1 MQERPRGGGRN
12 MISINSLTVAYGGF
26 VLLNDI
32 NFHISE
38 SDKIGLVGKNG
49 AGKSTIL
56 KLICGIQNPTNGKV
70 AVPNDMKIGYLPQI
84 MEHHRGR
91 TVIDEAMTAFADM
104 FVQEAELERITLEL
118 AERTDYESQA
128 YHDLIIRM
136 NEINDR
142 LAYSRSDNPQVQ
154 AEKTLIGLGFKYE
167 ELSRP
172 TETFSQGWNMRIELA
187 KILLSKPDV
196 LLLDEPTNHLDIESI
211 EWLEGYLKDYRGSLV
226 LISHDR
232 KFLDNVTNRTVEIML
247 GRIHDYKVPY
257 SKYLELRRERLEQQR
272 AAFENQ
278 QRMIEKTEE
287 FIERF
292 RYKPTKSNQVQSRV
306 KQLEKLERIEVD
318 LEDKSALAV
327 KFPPAPRSGDIA
339 YKAVDMQVG
348 YGKKVVFS
356 DAQIEVRRGEK
367 VALVGRNGEGKTT
380 LMRVIMNELDP
391 MAGESKVGY
400 NVNIGYYAQN
410 QEDILD
416 KEDTVFGTLDRIA
429 VGDIRLKL
437 RDILGAFLFKGEDID
452 KKVAV
457 LSGGERARLAMAKL
471 ILKPYNLLALDEPT
485 NHMDIRSKDI
495 LKQALKSYDGT
506 LIIVSHDRDFLD
518 GLVDKLYEF
527 RDGKVK
533 EHLGGVQE
541 FLDRRKLENL
551 SELERHNK
559 VVEEKPVEIIQ
570 KKEEAK
576 QEYQAKKYVSKEEKK
591 IKNSISFLE
600 KKIEEYET
608 KMAEI
613 EAKLM
618 SPGPED
624 DVMDLTRAYL
634 ENKRELDYKMEEWS
648 ELNEKLEQ

>member
-1 MQERPRGGGRN
+1 MQGTPRGGGRN

-26 VLLNDI
+26 ILLNDI

-38 SDKIGLVGKNG
+38 NDKIGLVGKNG

-70 AVPNDMKIGYLPQI
+70 AVPNDVKIGYLPQI

-104 FVQEAELERITLEL
+104 FAEEAELERITLEL

-128 YHDLIIRM
+128 YQDLIIRM

-142 LAYSRSDNPQVQ
+142 LAFSRSDNPQVQ
-154 AEKTLIGLGFKYE
+154 AERTLIGLGFKYE

-211 EWLEGYLKDYRGSLV
+211 EWLEGYLRDYRGSLV

-257 SKYLELRRERLEQQR
+257 SKYLELRKERLEQQR

-339 YKAVDMQVG
+339 YKSVDMKVG
-348 YGKKVVFS
+348 YGEKVVFS

-495 LKQALKSYDGT
+495 LKQALKAYDGT

-541 FLDRRKLENL
+541 FLERRKLENL
-551 SELERHNK
+551 SELERHYK
-559 VVEEKPVEIIQ
+559 PVEEKPAEVIQ

-576 QEYQAKKYVSKEEKK
+576 QEYEAKKYVSKEEKK
-591 IKNSISFLE
+591 IRNRISFLE

-613 EAKLM
+613 EVKLM
-618 SPGPED
+618 NPGPED